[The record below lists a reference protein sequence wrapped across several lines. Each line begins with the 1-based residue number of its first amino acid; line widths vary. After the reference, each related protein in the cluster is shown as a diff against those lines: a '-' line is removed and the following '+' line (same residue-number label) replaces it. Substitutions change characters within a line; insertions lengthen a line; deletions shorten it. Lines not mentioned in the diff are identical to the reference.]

1 MTHEYI
7 AQFNSGV
14 DKSDRD
20 RLPFKYGSKRG
31 IPSRTRLS
39 LELCNQTDRA
49 GCFHTAI
56 SDLSV
61 GLASGHNQTNARR
74 SRPVNCLGV
83 NLTFPPIPHH
93 ATGQRNDSDMS
104 QGKRQ
109 RQRRR
114 EFLRNQDRRLVNMLI
129 ADLRVDP
136 ARFQYKL
143 SACSA
148 TGSVNSLAL
157 VSHWSYAAEGV
168 LDVWLDPVDGQT
180 YVVNGHN
187 RLHRAKEL
195 GIKTIGVKYL
205 PARSA
210 TEARE
215 QGAIANIAAGC
226 GTALDAA
233 RFFRDGRWDRQRC
246 NRHGIRLAGS
256 IASDGLAIA
265 KLCPELFDRAL
276 SGMLPEKRAAI
287 LGAAGLA
294 EDQQIALA
302 TAISDRESKGKDC
315 SDGVIRELVA
325 IAKVSAT
332 IDTVEQTTL
341 FGLETF
347 SRSLIFETA
356 EVQAAIVARLAAD
369 KRLYR
374 AAIRGADTLEDSKVA
389 SVDREAGQTLADR
402 ARAMIDH
409 FRIHKV
415 SAPIAGIIQ
424 GAARAIGDG
433 DSKAAA
439 IESAYMAIVD
449 YLRSVV

>member
-1 MTHEYI
+1 
-7 AQFNSGV
+7 
-14 DKSDRD
+14 
-20 RLPFKYGSKRG
+20 
-31 IPSRTRLS
+31 
-39 LELCNQTDRA
+39 
-49 GCFHTAI
+49 
-56 SDLSV
+56 
-61 GLASGHNQTNARR
+61 
-74 SRPVNCLGV
+74 
-83 NLTFPPIPHH
+83 
-93 ATGQRNDSDMS
+93 
-104 QGKRQ
+104 
-109 RQRRR
+109 
-114 EFLRNQDRRLVNMLI
+114 MLI

-148 TGSVNSLAL
+148 TGSVNSLAS
-157 VSHWSYAAEGV
+157 VKHWSYAAEGV

-276 SGMLPEKRAAI
+276 SGLLPEKRAAI

-302 TAISDRESKGKDC
+302 TAIADRESKGKDC
-315 SDGVIRELVA
+315 SDAVIRELVA
-325 IAKVSAT
+325 ISKVSAS
-332 IDTVEQTTL
+332 IDVEQTTL

-347 SRSLIFETA
+347 SRLLIFETA

-374 AAIRGADTLEDSKVA
+374 AAIRGADTLEDSRVA

-409 FRIHKV
+409 FRIYKT
-415 SAPIAGIIQ
+415 STPIAGLIQ
-424 GAARAIGDG
+424 EAARAIGDG

-439 IESAYMAIVD
+439 IESAYVAIVD